1 MPRPQHSQT
10 REHGLIFML
19 HLQGEVQNIMPA
31 AVAAK
36 FASLQMLWF
45 HSSGLTGSGND
56 RDAFLLIGKCIHFSL
71 ALSSLATTRTKKP
84 LAVSRDLSHMP
95 PSCVPIF
102 PLLKVS
108 SKSGKVAWSSK
119 SPWQEASTRS
129 ATWHPSQV
137 WG

>member
-1 MPRPQHSQT
+1 MPRPQHSRT
-10 REHGLIFML
+10 REHGLIVIL
-19 HLQGEVQNIMPA
+19 HLQGEVQSIRLA

-36 FASLQMLWF
+36 QMLWF

-56 RDAFLLIGKCIHFSL
+56 RDAFLLIGKHIRFSF
-71 ALSSLATTRTKKP
+71 ALSSLATTRTRKP

-108 SKSGKVAWSSK
+108 FKSGKVPWSPK
-119 SPWQEASTRS
+119 APWWEASTRS
-129 ATWHPSQV
+129 AAWYPSQV
-137 WG
+137 SG